1 MTGLEPSLQNGPPR
15 ARRAF
20 LARHLK
26 PPFAESCPPPARPT
40 ALAALRQATR
50 ERHERI
56 DALMDLRRLGQR
68 DHYARV
74 LQLFDAFLAPW
85 EAAVAAALPAAAGPW
100 LRQRSRRPFLRQD
113 LRALSVAALP
123 WTAPGLAFANP
134 AAAWGSLYV
143 IEGSALGGQVITRAL
158 AEAGVHPGHGGAYF
172 HGWGAATGTMWAE
185 FRARL
190 ETELPDPAR
199 VAAACGAACL
209 TFDALSALLETLPH
223 ERIALA

>member
-1 MTGLEPSLQNGPPR
+1 M
-15 ARRAF
+15 
-20 LARHLK
+20 K
-26 PPFAESCPPPARPT
+26 PHFAEPCPPCARPS
-40 ALAALRQATR
+40 ALATLRQATR
-50 ERHERI
+50 ERHHRI
-56 DALMDLRRLGQR
+56 DGLMDLRRFGQR

-113 LRALSVAALP
+113 LHALGIAALP
-123 WTAPGLAFANP
+123 WRAPGLSFATP

-143 IEGSALGGQVITRAL
+143 IEGSALGGQVITRTL
-158 AEAGVHPGHGGAYF
+158 ARAGVRPDHGGAYF
-172 HGWGAATGTMWAE
+172 HGWGDATGPMWAE

-190 ETELPDPAR
+190 ESELPDPAR

-223 ERIALA
+223 ERTALA